1 MKKTILAMAVAGM
14 TLLSASAQANVIA
27 IDDFDNGDQSVTPL
41 VIGVPVSS
49 TNAYRTLTSTLITT
63 MPPVQSGAEVS
74 FGGLHITNGGGE
86 DSEITVQWNLPA
98 NVLPANAINV
108 AFLFTI
114 IRSDPASTT
123 VDFSLSG
130 APVSSFSIPGNTVNQ
145 QLMFT
150 ADRALLDA
158 GGDLKMTLNG
168 EIGWDMDMDFVGL
181 SYDLPAD
188 NNVPEPSSIALVG
201 LGLLGLGAAA
211 RRRKS

>member
-1 MKKTILAMAVAGM
+1 MKKTILAMAVAGL
-14 TLLSASAQANVIA
+14 TLLSAAAQANVIT

-74 FGGLHITNGGGE
+74 FGGLHVTNGGGE

-123 VDFSLSG
+123 VDFSLGGS
-130 APVSSFSIPGNTVNQ
+130 PVSSFSIPGNTVNQ

-150 ADRALLDA
+150 ADRTLLDA

-181 SYDLPAD
+181 SYDLPTTS
-188 NNVPEPSSIALVG
+188 NVPEPSTIALLG
-201 LGLLGLGAAA
+201 LGLLGLGAAG
-211 RRRKS
+211 RRRKG